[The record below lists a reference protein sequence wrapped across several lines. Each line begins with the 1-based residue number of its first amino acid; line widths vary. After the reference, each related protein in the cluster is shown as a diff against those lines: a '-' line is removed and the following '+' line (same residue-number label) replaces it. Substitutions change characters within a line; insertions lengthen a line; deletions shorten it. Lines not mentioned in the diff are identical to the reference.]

1 MNLLAWLLQIEK
13 MCMIFKTTKLFCC
26 FMSKLEKMIFDLYE
40 GEIQEKEVQESSEGL
55 IKLFKLLIEIR
66 TGKKIFSS

>member
-1 MNLLAWLLQIEK
+1 
-13 MCMIFKTTKLFCC
+13 
-26 FMSKLEKMIFDLYE
+26 MSKLEKMIFDLYE
-40 GEIQEKEVQESSEGL
+40 GEIQEKEVQEASEGL